1 MNLKRWILYTTFLL
15 VGFLSSCEQE
25 RTIQQIQTIETLP
38 LIEVRRDVDVSTI
51 ELPNTVVV
59 IMDDDTK
66 QTVLVNWNL
75 SSTYD
80 RYNTETILLE
90 GDLNLREFINNPNQ
104 LKAIQQITFTPVSLL
119 DTLRVMDAFSTFYE
133 ALVYTELIDILATE
147 NVLTI
152 FAPNNEAFTNALIE
166 LDMTKEEL
174 FESDILEDILYNH
187 ITVGD
192 SPSSILRA
200 SAPSSL
206 ISLEGSDLEVSL
218 DGNTL
223 LINGNAQI
231 LITDIDTTN
240 GRIHEIDAIVMP
252 DEPITLEDLNITQ
265 AELQAVFLE
274 ILQETGLFRAILF
287 GRDMTFFMPEPE
299 AFIDILETYNVAID
313 VLINLDEF
321 SDFVLNHIV
330 SGEYL
335 EVDLYSN
342 APFTLTTLAGNTL
355 DIEVIEGDLWIGG
368 SMVTAIQT
376 IDRLGL
382 AYTIDDV
389 LLTDEL
395 IAVLETL
402 STETVE

>member
-342 APFTLTTLAGNTL
+342 APFTLTTLAGNAL

-402 STETVE
+402 STETIE